1 MSDRAFIWTCIA
13 RAPGFHAAHLH
24 ALTTTQGSLDAALL
38 AIAGPDRTALA
49 AAGLRPRA
57 IESLVVSLGRR
68 ADAALAWFDDPN
80 HCIVD
85 ATSPRYPPL
94 LAEQPGAPPVLF
106 VRGDPACL
114 GLPQLAMVGSRNP
127 TAGGR
132 ETAHDFARHF
142 ASVGLAITSGLAL
155 GIDAACHE
163 GALAAEGITLAV
175 CANGL
180 DRIYPADHRE
190 LATRIARSGA
200 LVSEFAPGSPPL
212 ARNFPQRNRLIAG
225 LSLGTLVVEAAP
237 RSGSLI
243 TARLAGEAG
252 REVFA
257 IPGSI
262 HNPLSRGCH
271 ALIRQGAKL
280 VESAADV
287 LSELQISI
295 SKQHFNAAA
304 VPATPASRPGRVL
317 DKAQKI
323 LLDALA
329 FEPTSLDRL
338 IERTGQSSE
347 SVAATLLILELEGL
361 VQSLPGGRYIQSG
374 TAVQ

>member
-13 RAPGFHAAHLH
+13 RAPGFHALHLH
-24 ALTTTQGSLDAALL
+24 ALIATCGSLDAALD
-38 AIAGPDRTALA
+38 AVARRDRTALNA
-49 AAGLRPRA
+49 VGLRSRA
-57 IESLVVSLGRR
+57 IESLVVSFGQRDELS
-68 ADAALAWFDDPN
+68 LNWFDDP
-80 HCIVD
+80 HHSVVD
-85 ATSPRYPPL
+85 ATSSLYPPL

-114 GLPQLAMVGSRNP
+114 AQPQLAMVGSRNP

-163 GALAAEGITLAV
+163 GALAADGITLAV
-175 CANGL
+175 CAHGL
-180 DRIYPADHRE
+180 DRIYPADHRD
-190 LATRIARSGA
+190 LAERIACSGA
-200 LVSEFAPGSPPL
+200 LVSEFVPGSPPL
-212 ARNFPQRNRLIAG
+212 AGNFPQRNRLIAG

-295 SKQHFNAAA
+295 AKQDLNTAAQ
-304 VPATPASRPGRVL
+304 PPTPTSRPGRVL